1 MPHRKPPK
9 RLSTSC
15 TAVISNTVLDVI
27 VKVEQTIV
35 KDSSNKITEATN
47 EQSGCCSGVKDSS
60 DRKQKYDDM
69 ELEIAKYILSNIPNA
84 LISLVFLEIMSVMLR
99 CRYVVMF
106 NYYHNVT
113 VSLAIQ
119 LSARYVSIIPQ

>member
-27 VKVEQTIV
+27 VKVEQTII
-35 KDSSNKITEATN
+35 KDSSNIITEATN
-47 EQSGCCSGVKDSS
+47 EQSGCCSGVKYSS
-60 DRKQKYDDM
+60 DRLQKYDDM

-84 LISLVFLEIMSVMLR
+84 LISLVILEIIKEFASR
-99 CRYVVMF
+99 WYKI
-106 NYYHNVT
+106 
-113 VSLAIQ
+113 IQ
-119 LSARYVSIIPQ
+119 LSEQRANVQRNDDLTFR